1 LKAILV
7 TGGAGYI
14 GSHTCVELLDN
25 GYQVIVIDNLS
36 NSSYKSLERVE
47 ELTKKS
53 ILFYKEDLRN
63 KKGISKIFD
72 LHRIDA
78 VIHFAGLK
86 AVGESVKKPIEYYSN
101 NIVGTIN
108 LIEVMQEHYVHNI
121 VFSSSATVYG
131 EPNVLPIRENF
142 PLRATNPYG
151 RSKLFTEEMLL
162 ELNQAEAKWNIS
174 LLRYFNPVGA
184 HVSGMLGENPS
195 GTPNNLMP
203 YISQVAVGKL
213 DYVSIYGGDYDTK
226 DGTGIRDYIHVVD
239 LAKGHIKAL
248 EKFKEKTGVMVYNLG
263 TGKGYSV
270 IEMIEAFAKAS
281 GKEVPYKIVERRD
294 GDIPICYADPSKAKK
309 ELDWNADYGLE
320 QMCEDTWRWQSLNP
334 DGY

>member
-1 LKAILV
+1 MKAILV